1 LGRVPTDSIGAGWFL
16 SLPAHDLTARP
27 YLMIRRAADLLLSAV
42 IGIPFLALVPLLGLA
57 IKVDSPGPVF
67 FSQFRVGQ
75 HGRVFRLVKLR
86 TMVSNAEE
94 SGSRWAE
101 PGDDRVTRVGRILR
115 ACRLDE
121 VPQVLNV
128 LRGEMSFIG
137 PRPEQPALVRS
148 LEKDLPYYRSRH
160 AVKPGISG
168 WAQVK
173 NGYASSLS
181 ATALKL
187 EYDLFYVK
195 HQSLGLDLQ
204 IAFHTVFTVLGLRG
218 R

>member
-1 LGRVPTDSIGAGWFL
+1 
-16 SLPAHDLTARP
+16 
-27 YLMIRRAADLLLSAV
+27 
-42 IGIPFLALVPLLGLA
+42 
-57 IKVDSPGPVF
+57 
-67 FSQFRVGQ
+67 
-75 HGRVFRLVKLR
+75 
-86 TMVSNAEE
+86 
-94 SGSRWAE
+94 
-101 PGDDRVTRVGRILR
+101 
-115 ACRLDE
+115 
-121 VPQVLNV
+121 
-128 LRGEMSFIG
+128 MSFIG